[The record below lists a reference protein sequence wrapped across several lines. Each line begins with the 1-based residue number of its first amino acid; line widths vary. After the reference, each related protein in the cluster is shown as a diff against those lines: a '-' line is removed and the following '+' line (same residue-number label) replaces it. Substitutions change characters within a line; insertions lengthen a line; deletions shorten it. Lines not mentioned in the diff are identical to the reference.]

1 MPKADLTRGAIN
13 YTKLGVWEADCA
25 PVVLVHGLAAS
36 SAFWLRVSDNTSASH
51 PVLLYDLRGHG
62 RSEMS
67 MDHYSPAEM
76 AADLIELLDFLGISA
91 ATLAGHS
98 YGGLLVLHAAIHWPG
113 KLQGLVLAD
122 TRLNYFQPQ
131 MRPASW
137 PNWEHRKQTFQE
149 LGMNIDDDEPEG
161 GYRLLTEVAR
171 LQLQDRSVIEHAPHW
186 VAELAGQAHSRFTAK
201 RWLQLIESTPALSQF
216 SAGPQITP
224 AALRKIL
231 APILAIYGENSPTM
245 PSADALL
252 RERPDVDLRIVPN
265 TGHFFPM
272 TKPEAF
278 TEPVLELLRLAETS
292 AETHLATND

>member
-13 YTKLGVWEADCA
+13 YTQLGAWTPGCA
-25 PVVLVHGLAAS
+25 PIVLVHGLAAS
-36 SAFWLRVSDNTSASH
+36 SAFWLRISQEISAFQ

-67 MDHYSPAEM
+67 TDHYSPAEM
-76 AADLIELLDFLGISA
+76 ADDLAELMDFLGVRV

-98 YGGLLVLHAAIHWPG
+98 FGGVLVLNAALRWSG
-113 KLQGLVLAD
+113 KVEALVLAD

-149 LGMNIDDDEPEG
+149 LGMHIEDDEPEG

-171 LQLQDRSVIEHAPHW
+171 LQLRDGSVAQHVPQW
-186 VAELAGQAHSRFTAK
+186 VAELCGQAQSRFTAK
-201 RWLQLIESTPALSQF
+201 RWLQLIESTPALFQF

-224 AALRKIL
+224 AVLRKIP
-231 APILAIYGENSPTM
+231 ARILAIYGQNSPTM
-245 PSADALL
+245 PSAEALR

-265 TGHFFPM
+265 AGHFFPM

-278 TEPVLELLRLAETS
+278 TEPVLELLRLPETS
-292 AETHLATND
+292 TETHLATND

>member
-13 YTKLGVWEADCA
+13 YTKLGVWEPDCV
-25 PVVLVHGLAAS
+25 PIVLVHGLAAS
-36 SAFWLRVSDNTSASH
+36 SAFWLRVSDDISASQ

-67 MDHYSPAEM
+67 MDHYSPADM
-76 AADLIELLDFLGISA
+76 AADLIELVDFLGISA
-91 ATLAGHS
+91 ATFAGHS
-98 YGGLLVLHAAIHWPG
+98 FGGLVVLHAATHWPG
-113 KLQGLVLAD
+113 KLEGLVLAD

-137 PNWEHRKQTFQE
+137 LNWEHRKQTFQE
-149 LGMNIDDDEPEG
+149 LGMNIEDDEPEG

-171 LQLQDRSVIEHAPHW
+171 LQLRGGSVLEHVPHW
-186 VAELAGQAHSRFTAK
+186 LAELCGQAQSLFTAK

-224 AALRKIL
+224 AALRKI
-231 APILAIYGENSPTM
+231 PTRILAIYGQNSPTM
-245 PSADALL
+245 PSAEALR

-265 TGHFFPM
+265 TGHFFPL
-272 TKPEAF
+272 TKPETF
-278 TEPVLELLRLAETS
+278 TGPVLEFLQVQEATSVTNLLE
-292 AETHLATND
+292 E

>member
-1 MPKADLTRGAIN
+1 MPKADLTRGVVN
-13 YTKLGVWEADCA
+13 YTKLGVWNPDCV

-36 SAFWLRVSDNTSASH
+36 SAFWLRVSEDISASQ

-67 MDHYSPAEM
+67 TDHYSPAEM
-76 AADLIELLDFLGISA
+76 AADLIELMDFLRINA
-91 ATLAGHS
+91 ATFAGHS
-98 YGGLLVLHAAIHWPG
+98 FGGLVVLHAATRWPG
-113 KLQGLVLAD
+113 KLEGLVLAD

-149 LGMNIDDDEPEG
+149 LGMKIEDNEPEG

-171 LQLQDRSVIEHAPHW
+171 LQLRGGSALQHIPHW
-186 VAELAGQAHSRFTAK
+186 LAELCGQAQSQFTAR

-216 SAGPQITP
+216 SASPQITP
-224 AALRKIL
+224 AALRKIP
-231 APILAIYGENSPTM
+231 ARILALYGQNSPTM
-245 PSADALL
+245 PSAEALR

-265 TGHFFPM
+265 TGHFFPL
-272 TKPEAF
+272 TKPKTF
-278 TEPVLELLRLAETS
+278 TAPVLEFLGVLETSVTNLAE
-292 AETHLATND
+292 E